1 MKTVDVKIGA
11 TYLCRV
17 GDRLVAVVVTE
28 RHPGTMR
35 NSGRRSPDTFTVH
48 RVGEQRYLPKQR
60 TAAALRPILEASVQE
75 ARTAL
80 VNTLEGIPEPTRP
93 SDYEPC
99 GDCGFDHGYEQDE
112 AAKTHTALIGAVQVS
127 SLEELGKLDDPA
139 LPHEPSIPSDCPFC
153 DEPQCSYGRALDE
166 TANLLTPQ
174 PPTVP
179 PTEPNPPQT
188 GIIVSQEYYLS
199 AAENRIGWCTTCR
212 AFRGEELEPDSRE
225 CECPECHRPTLYG
238 AELALTAGLIN
249 PQEDSDS
256 KPFWRC
262 ESCGHEDHSRA
273 MPPDRQAF
281 YAGNRPKWLTVCPRC
296 KSDDFT
302 PVGY

>member
-1 MKTVDVKIGA
+1 MKTVDVKIGER
-11 TYLCRV
+11 YLCRV
-17 GDRLVAVVVTE
+17 GKRLITVVVTE

-48 RVGEQRYLPKQR
+48 RVGEQRYLPKLR
-60 TAAALRPILEASVQE
+60 TAAALRPIPEASVQE

-80 VNTLEGIPEPTRP
+80 INTLEGIPEATRP

-112 AAKTHTALIGAVQVS
+112 AAQAH
-127 SLEELGKLDDPA
+127 A
-139 LPHEPSIPSDCPFC
+139 LPHESNIPSDCPFC
-153 DEPQCSYGRALDE
+153 DEPQCSYGKTLDE
-166 TANLLTPQ
+166 TASLLAQPQ

-179 PTEPNPPQT
+179 PTEPNPVQT
-188 GIIVSQEYYLS
+188 GTVVSQEYYLS
-199 AAENRIGWCTTCR
+199 AAENHIGWCTTCK
-212 AFRGEELEPDSRE
+212 AFRGEDLEPDSRE
-225 CECPECHRPTLYG
+225 CVCPECHQPTLYG
-238 AELALTAGLIN
+238 AELALTASLID
-249 PQEDSDS
+249 PQEDDDSCS